1 MVRRTLT
8 ASLQADMYK
17 ASYTAYEPLLIESFM
32 RIGEKRRTVMAFNQT
47 YTFVTWINR
56 HQFSVRSLIPIPA
69 YPETVSCASLANNT
83 GTASTVA
90 QCSGCRQIPFLRL
103 RSYMYYIY
111 LWTSVGWVSAGHA
124 VNKNYSSVQLRTIEA
139 WLVEHRTANSI

>member
-47 YTFVTWINR
+47 YTFVT
-56 HQFSVRSLIPIPA
+56 
-69 YPETVSCASLANNT
+69 
-83 GTASTVA
+83 
-90 QCSGCRQIPFLRL
+90 
-103 RSYMYYIY
+103 
-111 LWTSVGWVSAGHA
+111 
-124 VNKNYSSVQLRTIEA
+124 
-139 WLVEHRTANSI
+139 